1 MPSAV
6 AICAKVARH
15 KRLPIWSSRLR
26 SVLVNSN
33 WRLDMTSDGISSKVL
48 GEPLS
53 PEMSAWRGA
62 TVSTQGFS
70 AIMLTSF
77 VMKGAILAGGT
88 TPAGKGDENN
98 AIHAGK
104 Y

>member
-1 MPSAV
+1 M
-6 AICAKVARH
+6 
-15 KRLPIWSSRLR
+15 
-26 SVLVNSN
+26 VNSSC
-33 WRLDMTSDGISSKVL
+33 RLDMTSDEISFKIL
-48 GEPLS
+48 GELFR
-53 PEMSAWRGA
+53 PEMSAWIGA

-77 VMKGAILAGGT
+77 VMKVAILAGGT

>member
-1 MPSAV
+1 
-6 AICAKVARH
+6 
-15 KRLPIWSSRLR
+15 
-26 SVLVNSN
+26 
-33 WRLDMTSDGISSKVL
+33 LDITSHGISFRIL

-53 PEMSAWRGA
+53 PETSAWRGA

-77 VMKGAILAGGT
+77 VMKKAILAGGT

>member
-1 MPSAV
+1 M
-6 AICAKVARH
+6 I
-15 KRLPIWSSRLR
+15 
-26 SVLVNSN
+26 
-33 WRLDMTSDGISSKVL
+33 SDGMSFKIL

-53 PEMSAWRGA
+53 PEMSAWIGV

-70 AIMLTSF
+70 AIMPTSF
-77 VMKGAILAGGT
+77 VMKGATLAGGT
-88 TPAGKGDENN
+88 TPAGRGDENN

>member
-1 MPSAV
+1 
-6 AICAKVARH
+6 
-15 KRLPIWSSRLR
+15 
-26 SVLVNSN
+26 
-33 WRLDMTSDGISSKVL
+33 MTSDGMSFKIL

-53 PEMSAWRGA
+53 PEMSEWRGA

-77 VMKGAILAGGT
+77 VMNGAILAGGT
-88 TPAGKGDENN
+88 TPAGRGDENT